1 MYYELFLKQGSRV
14 FGSPR
19 PSVLCKG
26 PIGGSRKR
34 ALSHSPLD
42 LGLDIESLT
51 RSSEG
56 SLHLPS
62 VSGSHSSPIPVGC
75 SSGSYGHLSAGM
87 SILGMVLNV
96 SRYSHHRLEEKL
108 YIVFDNIS
116 LR

>member
-1 MYYELFLKQGSRV
+1 MNTFIILFLCLDSRV

-62 VSGSHSSPIPVGC
+62 VSGSHSSPVPVGC

-87 SILGMVLNV
+87 STLAD
-96 SRYSHHRLEEKL
+96 KL
-108 YIVFDNIS
+108 SIAA
-116 LR
+116 